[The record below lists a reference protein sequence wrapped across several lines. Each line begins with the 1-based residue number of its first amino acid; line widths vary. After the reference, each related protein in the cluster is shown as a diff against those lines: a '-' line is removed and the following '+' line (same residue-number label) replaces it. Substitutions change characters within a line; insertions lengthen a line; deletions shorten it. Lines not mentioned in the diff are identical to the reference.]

1 MAHIKVSVDAAA
13 KKYWELLYKDYGRDL
28 VRDIPRRIKAAL
40 MEHKKVASINETAK
54 LVPTAHAIVGDD
66 LHLEGLYKDKSA
78 KLMFHAELDKEGNVK
93 DIKFFD
99 IK

>member
-1 MAHIKVSVDAAA
+1 MAHTKVSVDEAA
-13 KKYWELLYKDYGRDL
+13 KRYWELLYKDYGKDL

-40 MEHKKVASINETAK
+40 MEHKKVATINETAR
-54 LVPTAHAIVGDD
+54 LVPVAHAKVGEEV
-66 LHLEGLYKDKSA
+66 HLEGLYKDKSA
-78 KLMFHAELDKEGNVK
+78 KLMFHAELDKDGNVK